1 MAQYHLG
8 LCLLEVYNELSFQ
21 AMVKISFEFNFDIFV
36 VLKVGC
42 SQANYFPITLTVP
55 LHPGVKM
62 GTRKLSG
69 RLPCKGQTSHPGG

>member
-42 SQANYFPITLTVP
+42 SQANYFPITPTVP
-55 LHPGVKM
+55 FHPGVKM

-69 RLPCKGQTSHPGG
+69 RLPCKGQTSHLGG